1 MKTRRTTHFGI
12 RNKTMA
18 KKRNKA
24 ADENRQANDMAYEL
38 YVTLKRAIPDETYY
52 FPAIIGGIE
61 YLIADILQW
70 AKQDANQ
77 SKVMLDVI
85 SRDVLT
91 IMLKQKEMNNQV
103 N

>member
-1 MKTRRTTHFGI
+1 
-12 RNKTMA
+12 MA
-18 KKRNKA
+18 KKKTK
-24 ADENRQANDMAYEL
+24 ETNDMAYEL

-77 SKVMLDVI
+77 SKMMLDI
-85 SRDVLT
+85 IGRDVLE
-91 IMLKQKEMNNQV
+91 IMLRNREMRNQV